1 MIKKI
6 IIVFLLICFT
16 FPLSGYVRPDVDT
29 IDARRNAQNHNNLG
43 LCDIANGDYYGAV
56 QEFLLAIALNP
67 NTQATAVYYNNLGET
82 YLKLGYYKD
91 AKECFEKAVN
101 QYSLNF
107 LYYQN
112 LAKSYKLCG
121 LLSKKINECRIK
133 SRTNPLSMI
142 LLGLCYIESGQKRAG
157 VIKLDEFCMSEPDL
171 IITESVREYLKEVAK
186 F

>member
-1 MIKKI
+1 MIKKLVTVFVL
-6 IIVFLLICFT
+6 IVFS
-16 FPLSGYVRPDVDT
+16 FPLSGYVKPDVST
-29 IDARRNAQNHNNLG
+29 IDARKNAQNHNNLG

-82 YLKLGYYKD
+82 YVKLGYYKD
-91 AKECFEKAVN
+91 AQECFEKAVN

-112 LAKSYKLCG
+112 LAKTYKNLG
-121 LLSKKINECRIK
+121 LLSQKINECRVK
-133 SRTNPLSMI
+133 ARRNPLSMI